1 MSVGVMD
8 IAFGLIYFSGA
19 TVIAN
24 VLLLLFRMCW
34 IIKVSEFR
42 AGVASVVLGSIFW
55 ITGYVI
61 YFYLE
66 DKIS

>member
-42 AGVASVVLGSIFW
+42 AGVASVALGSVFW
-55 ITGYVI
+55 ITGYAI
-61 YFYLE
+61 YFHLE
-66 DKIS
+66 DKLL